1 MDKQQRGK
9 RGRVVRG
16 ARNPGEGE
24 AYTAPRTRRL
34 HARTRANMHAVV
46 TDRVP
51 SSSRRPPDPSVCTSG
66 FSYGWYVRS
75 ALCDDCRWKRWHIF
89 PAFTPSVA
97 RGSSIHA
104 SSPRLVPPFLRP
116 WPRED
121 PRTDARAFYLASG
134 AISPRSST
142 SSAPSSAAFPL
153 SPLLDIS
160 PLFPRLVKPFDG
172 SSSLSFFF
180 PSDPFSTIRSF
191 FIRARESKSFHL
203 GIIAQETVNTY
214 RGFPSRSK
222 YRSETAFGSIYG
234 SVRWKISGTFS
245 PSE

>member
-1 MDKQQRGK
+1 MTYFSGFHSQRGP
-9 RGRVVRG
+9 RLFHSRFL
-16 ARNPGEGE
+16 A
-24 AYTAPRTRRL
+24 APRPS
-34 HARTRANMHAVV
+34 
-46 TDRVP
+46 VP
-51 SSSRRPPDPSVCTSG
+51 SAV
-66 FSYGWYVRS
+66 
-75 ALCDDCRWKRWHIF
+75 A
-89 PAFTPSVA
+89 A
-97 RGSSIHA
+97 RGSTHGRTRILPCLGCNIATFLHLLRSFVRSFPSFTVARHF
-104 SSPRLVPPFLRP
+104 SS
-116 WPRED
+116 
-121 PRTDARAFYLASG
+121 
-134 AISPRSST
+134 
-142 SSAPSSAAFPL
+142 L
-153 SPLLDIS
+153 SLS
-160 PLFPRLVKPFDG
+160 LFPRLVKPFDG